1 MIGTRLPE
9 SVQVPPSG
17 GLSMTAPEMSDSQCE
32 ALFVS
37 SLQESEPVSAEVA
50 RAAISRTIE
59 LLGPEGC
66 ACRMAQEFGDHPE
79 AARDRMRWIRTLTAT
94 MLASPAAPDGG
105 AFCRPAR
112 RRVVSRRC

>member
-1 MIGTRLPE
+1 
-9 SVQVPPSG
+9 
-17 GLSMTAPEMSDSQCE
+17 MTAPEMSDSQGE

-79 AARDRMRWIRTLTAT
+79 AASERMQWARSLVGDAP
-94 MLASPAAPDGG
+94 LAPPPSM
-105 AFCRPAR
+105 
-112 RRVVSRRC
+112 